1 MIFEG
6 LASRIN
12 KILNPKEPI
21 SQKIVSANHQRIA
34 DTYLND
40 IPVDTTRRKP
50 DAFKRFKDF
59 KK

>member
-6 LASRIN
+6 LAKRILQS
-12 KILNPKEPI
+12 IAPKETIP
-21 SQKIVSANHQRIA
+21 QKVISANHQRIA

-40 IPVDTTRRKP
+40 IPVDPKRKKP

>member
-6 LASRIN
+6 LAKRIQQ
-12 KILNPKEPI
+12 IINPKEPI
-21 SQKIVSANHQRIA
+21 PQKIVSANHQRIA

-40 IPVDTTRRKP
+40 IPIDSKRRKP